1 MVISRKEATKMLKN
15 FHFVNN
21 KKVTLI
27 ILAVV
32 LVVGIASFIISGFNI
47 DIDFSGGNEMQINLG
62 TDVTP
67 EVCKNINSIIE
78 SNEKLGHDYVSST
91 TQSTADPQVAIIR
104 TGTAPLTIEQQTAL
118 RDAIIEAYPD
128 ADPESEQFTNIAAS
142 IGASTTQK
150 AVLAVVVAVALMLI
164 YIWIRFDINSG
175 LAAVICLAHDLFVVL
190 IAYSIFNIPVN
201 SNIIA
206 VFLTILGYSI
216 NATIVLFDRVRE
228 NRRKH
233 SSETSFGDIINA
245 STHETL
251 RRSIFT
257 TLTTLVTIGMIF
269 IMGVD
274 SIRNFALPLC
284 VGIVAGLFS
293 SLFMSGMLWDTLN
306 KVIKPRAKKSKK
318 A

>member
-1 MVISRKEATKMLKN
+1 MLKN

-21 KKVTLI
+21 KKITLI

-47 DIDFSGGNEMQINLG
+47 DIDFSGGNEMQIDLG
-62 TDVTP
+62 TEVTD
-67 EVCKNINSIIE
+67 EVCKNINSLIE
-78 SNEKLGHDYVSST
+78 NNEKLGHDYVSST
-91 TQSTADPQVAIIR
+91 TQSTADPDVAIIR
-104 TGTAPLTIEQQTAL
+104 TGTAPLTTEQQTAL
-118 RDAIIEAYPD
+118 REAIINAYPD

-142 IGASTTQK
+142 IGESTTKK
-150 AVLAVVVAVALMLI
+150 AVLAVVVAIALMLI
-164 YIWIRFDINSG
+164 YIWIRFDLNSG
-175 LAAVICLAHDLFVVL
+175 LAAVICLAHDMFVVL
-190 IAYSIFNIPVN
+190 IAYSLFGIPVN

-206 VFLTILGYSI
+206 VLLTILGYSI

-228 NRRKH
+228 NKRKH
-233 SSETSFGDIINA
+233 SGEMSFGDIVNN
-245 STHETL
+245 STHDTL

-274 SIRNFALPLC
+274 SIRNFAFPLC

-293 SLFMSGMLWDTLN
+293 SVFMSGMLWDALN
-306 KVIKPRAKKSKK
+306 KVIKPKAKKRKK